1 MSTAAGLLCEL
12 ATIFYRVVLPILL
25 VTATGFAVQK
35 SLKLDITTLSN
46 LHFYCVMPGMVFT
59 SIVGTEL
66 KGSQAAFIVLFGFA
80 CIAAAGGIAWA
91 ITLAVRLRRDLRNP
105 TVMVAMMNNSGNYGI
120 PLQNLAFAGTGM
132 SELAVSMQSFL
143 LITQSIATF
152 TVGVLLAAGG
162 KAHVTFRQT
171 LRQIRQFPALYAVAA
186 GVAVALAR
194 APAGAAWA
202 GAAAAVFDPFW
213 QALLVIKNIFVGL
226 ALLTMGAQ
234 LATLRVGRSEYPV
247 AMSVAMRLVVAPVVA
262 FALIRLRGVS
272 GFLARVLMIGTCS
285 PTAINTLLLCIKFD
299 NHPDYV
305 ARSVFFSTLLSPLTV
320 TPVIYI
326 ARLLFP

>member
-1 MSTAAGLLCEL
+1 MPTVADLLAQL

-25 VTATGFAVQK
+25 VAGAGYAVQK
-35 SLKLDITTLSN
+35 ALRLDITTLSN
-46 LHFYCVMPGMVFT
+46 LHFYCVMPAMVFA

-66 KGSQAAFIVLFGFA
+66 RGSEAAFIVLFGFA
-80 CIAAAGGIAWA
+80 CIGLAGALAWG

-105 TVMVAMMNNSGNYGI
+105 TVMVAMMHNSGNFGI

-143 LITQSIATF
+143 LITQAVTTF

-162 KAHVTFRQT
+162 KAQVTFGQT
-171 LRQIRQFPALYAVAA
+171 LRQIRRFPALYAVAA
-186 GVAVALAR
+186 GLAVAGAR
-194 APAGAAWA
+194 AALRGSAGA
-202 GAAAAVFDPFW
+202 GAVFDPFW
-213 QALLVIKNIFVGL
+213 QALLVIKNVFVGL

-234 LATLRVGRSEYPV
+234 LATLRIGRSGYPV
-247 AMSVAMRLVVAPVVA
+247 ALSVAMRLVLSPIVA
-262 FALIRLRGVS
+262 FALIRLLGVD
-272 GFLARVLMIGTCS
+272 GFLAKVLMIGTCS
-285 PTAINTLLLCIKFD
+285 PTAINTLLLCLKFD

-305 ARSVFFSTLLSPLTV
+305 ARSVFFSTLFSPLTV
-320 TPVIYI
+320 TPVIYL